1 MSIRAYIRKDFRMTD
16 NEGVQW
22 YRKEYEFCYNTGLQQ
37 NITQLLLEFG
47 ASDYRNEDG
56 YGAIEISK
64 YRFMRLFHNG
74 LLQRLSGE
82 DRNSLITIKNYFD
95 TDYYRSKMLGYVRLE
110 CL

>member
-16 NEGVQW
+16 NEGIQW

-37 NITQLLLEFG
+37 NITELLLEYG

-64 YRFMRLFHNG
+64 YRFMRLYNSR
-74 LLQRLSGE
+74 LLELNRE
-82 DRNSLITIKNYFD
+82 DRDSLITIKNYFED
-95 TDYYRSKMLGYVRLE
+95 DYYKSRMLGYARLE
-110 CL
+110 CF

>member
-1 MSIRAYIRKDFRMTD
+1 MSIRAYIRKDFSMTD

-37 NITQLLLEFG
+37 NLTELLLEFG

-64 YRFMRLFHNG
+64 YRFMRLFERRFLN
-74 LLQRLSGE
+74 LNRE
-82 DRNSLITIKNYFD
+82 DRDSLMTIKNYFQ
-95 TDYYRSKMLGYVRLE
+95 TDYYKSKMAGYVRLE